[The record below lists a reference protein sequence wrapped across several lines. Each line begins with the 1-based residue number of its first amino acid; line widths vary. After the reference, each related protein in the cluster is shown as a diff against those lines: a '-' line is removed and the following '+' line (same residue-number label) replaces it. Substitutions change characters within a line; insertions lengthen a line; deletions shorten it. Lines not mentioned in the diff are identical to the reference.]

1 MAGWV
6 YIFSN
11 PLFSRVKIGKST
23 KDPSKDRLA
32 ELNSKTGTP
41 EKYRCE
47 YKVLVGDEHGLEK
60 RMHKVFKD
68 CRPQKNREFFEVGI
82 SQAINEIRS
91 QATAFGGIL
100 YEEVYHNEIFKL
112 SLSNGSYEGELK
124 DGKLNGFGT
133 YTFNNGD
140 KYEGHWK
147 DGKKHGHG
155 TYTHPLGTYVGDWVN
170 DKRHGNG
177 ITYLT
182 SGSVYEGQFRDD
194 NWNGFGT
201 LKMND
206 GHIHTGEWKNGTP
219 HGRGTCTW
227 SDGEVEVGLWENGE
241 LIKPD

>member
-11 PLFSRVKIGKST
+11 PLFSRIKIGKST

-60 RMHKVFKD
+60 RMHKVFED

-112 SLSNGSYEGELK
+112 SLSNGFYEGELK
-124 DGKLNGFGT
+124 DGKFNGFGRFT
-133 YTFNNGD
+133 YHTGD
-140 KYEGHWK
+140 KYEGEWIDSK
-147 DGKKHGHG
+147 RHGRG
-155 TYTHPLGTYVGDWVN
+155 SYTHANIGTYVGDWVY
-170 DKRHGNG
+170 DKKHGNG
-177 ITYLT
+177 TFNYVD
-182 SGSVYEGQFRDD
+182 GSVFEGQYRDD
-194 NWNGFGT
+194 DWNGFGALRKESGT
-201 LKMND
+201 Y
-206 GHIHTGEWKNGTP
+206 IGE
-219 HGRGTCTW
+219 
-227 SDGEVEVGLWENGE
+227 WENGKRNGQGTQTWADGQVQNGQWKDNE
-241 LIKPD
+241 FIEPN